1 MGFGAAIAAACCATL
16 AGCGSTAAPS
26 KLALAQ
32 VTNAADVTTRGP
44 GYRFTL
50 KIAAELEGQSSTL
63 SGEGSVDEHGNQMTI
78 NEQGG
83 GINISTIVK
92 DGYIYVHLPEGEARS
107 HNHGKPW
114 TKISENVY
122 AQAEGAGNLSDVAQ
136 ESPEQFLGYLKASGQ
151 VTALGQQA
159 IDGVVTTR
167 YRAVVDIARYL
178 QSLAHGNRAIVQHLT
193 RVLKR
198 SLGSTLLPMEVWVDP
213 TGHVRRMA
221 LDLHYCF
228 AGHSGSSAIT
238 ENLFDYGPQPAV
250 AALPPSEV
258 TDLTSKVESEITR
271 QVDEDTE
278 ASGC

>member
-1 MGFGAAIAAACCATL
+1 VAL
-16 AGCGSTAAPS
+16 AGCGSTTAPS

-32 VTNAADVTTRGP
+32 VTDAADVTTRGP
-44 GYRFTL
+44 GYRFTI

-63 SGEGSVDEHGNQMTI
+63 SGEGSVDEHGNQIVM
-78 NEQGG
+78 NEHGG
-83 GINISTIVK
+83 GISVSAIVK
-92 DGYIYVHLPEGEARS
+92 DGYIYVHLPDGAAQS

-114 TKISENVY
+114 TKLNDNVY
-122 AQAEGAGNLSDVAQ
+122 AQAYGAGAISGAEQ
-136 ESPEQFLGYLKASGQ
+136 ESPQEFLAYLKASGE
-151 VTALGQQA
+151 VTLLGHQT
-159 IDGVVTTR
+159 ISGVQTTR
-167 YRAVVDIARYL
+167 YRAIVNLARYL
-178 QSLAHGNRAIVQHLT
+178 ASSTNESPAGAQRLT
-193 RVLKR
+193 DLIKR
-198 SLGSTLLPMEVWVDP
+198 SYGSTSLPMEVWVDP
-213 TGHVRRMA
+213 TGHIRRMA

-278 ASGC
+278 GSGC